1 MLSLCERMRNTN
13 MFNKSVIVC
22 VVGLLMS
29 SNVSTA
35 EEKIKQPIIPG
46 ALMDGQS
53 IEPDVNIIQK
63 KDRTIKEY
71 RLYGRLYMIKIT
83 PTLGFPYF
91 LTDTDGDGS
100 LETTQHEL
108 DSGLLVPSWV
118 LLKW

>member
-1 MLSLCERMRNTN
+1 
-13 MFNKSVIVC
+13 MFNKPVIVC

-29 SNVSTA
+29 SNVTTA
-35 EEKIKQPIIPG
+35 EEQLKQPIIPG
-46 ALMDGQS
+46 ALMDGQT

>member
-1 MLSLCERMRNTN
+1 

-29 SNVSTA
+29 SNVCVA
-35 EEKIKQPIIPG
+35 EELLEKPITPEG
-46 ALMDGQS
+46 LMDGQT
-53 IEPDVNIIQK
+53 IEPDINVIQK
-63 KDRTIKEY
+63 KDRTFKEY
-71 RLYGRLYMIKIT
+71 RLFGKLYMIKIT
-83 PTLGFPYF
+83 PTIGFTYF
-91 LTDTDGDGS
+91 LTDTDSDGS